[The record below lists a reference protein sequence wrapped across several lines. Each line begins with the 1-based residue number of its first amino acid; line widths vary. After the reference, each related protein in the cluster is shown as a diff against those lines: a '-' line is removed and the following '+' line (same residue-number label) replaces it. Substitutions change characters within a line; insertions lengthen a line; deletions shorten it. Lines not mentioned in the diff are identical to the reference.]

1 MGFINAVINKLFWE
15 YDRKKTKELNEIQD
29 KIDKVEYDLELLGY
43 SNYIQVVPRSYSINP
58 SGRLIRTDKDI
69 VINILSNG
77 LNEYKKELEKKK
89 TEILDRR

>member
-43 SNYIQVVPRSYSINP
+43 SNYIQVVPYSYSINP

-69 VINILSNG
+69 IINILSNG